1 MSLRIVSGVL
11 MPKDGHQGSGKVT
24 LTLKENTVLS
34 SDDAIVNNACEFGG
48 QTHYDKEPCKAVS
61 IRAFDGE
68 PKKIDL
74 TDKFIVEGGIYK
86 KVEIKWNCSG
96 GTIQEITYFFAGEE

>member
-11 MPKDGHQGSGKVT
+11 MPKSGHQDSGKVT
-24 LTLKENTVLS
+24 LTLRENTVLS
-34 SDDAIVNNACEFGG
+34 SDDAIVNYACEFGG

-68 PKKIDL
+68 EHWTRLSLKIL
-74 TDKFIVEGGIYK
+74 SIYQCDSYHSLYRY
-86 KVEIKWNCSG
+86 N
-96 GTIQEITYFFAGEE
+96 YYN